1 MEQLKAIE
9 RAVENISKLPSIG
22 KKSAERLTYALL
34 SMKEEDVE
42 ELVSSISDL
51 HKVIHQCKICFN
63 LSEDELCPICKNN
76 ERDHSQI
83 MVVSYPKD
91 VLAFEKIGEYKGVYH
106 VLGGVIAPNKG
117 VSIED
122 LNISSLIERIKSND
136 IKEVIIATN
145 PTIEGETT
153 GLYLAKKLEEY
164 NVTVTRLAYGL
175 QIGGS
180 LDYADSLTLTRALEG
195 RIKI

>member
-42 ELVSSISDL
+42 ELLSSISDL

-91 VLAFEKIGEYKGVYH
+91 VLAFEKIGEYSGVYH

-164 NVTVTRLAYGL
+164 NVAVTRLAYGL
-175 QIGGS
+175 QIGAS